1 MKKSIFFVT
10 IFTILNGCAQFTA
23 VLGPTFT
30 MATTGS
36 LVQTSATMATS
47 YGVKKKTGKS
57 PGEHLNSLVKESF
70 EVNSSLTQ
78 KENVKVC
85 QIIHTSSLNKVFF
98 ATLDEIDCF
107 EKAEAEGPRKEEAK
121 AEAPKKEEVN
131 KVEAPKKEKTKQEQL
146 RLV

>member
-57 PGEHLNSLVKESF
+57 PGEHINSLVKGNF

-78 KENVKVC
+78 KEYVKKC
-85 QIIHTSSLNKVFF
+85 QIIHTSSLNKIFF
-98 ATLDEIDCF
+98 ATLDELDCF
-107 EKAEAEGPRKEEAK
+107 EKAEVEGPRKEEAK
-121 AEAPKKEEVN
+121 VEAPKKIEVKAEAPKKE
-131 KVEAPKKEKTKQEQL
+131 KIKQEQL

>member
-23 VLGPTFT
+23 VMGPTFT

-36 LVQTSATMATS
+36 VVQTSATVAAS

-57 PGEHLNSLVKESF
+57 PGEHINSLVKESF

-78 KENVKVC
+78 KENVKEC
-85 QIIHTSSLNKVFF
+85 QIIHTSSLNKIFF
-98 ATLDEIDCF
+98 ATLDELDCF
-107 EKAEAEGPRKEEAK
+107 EKAEVEGPRKEEAK
-121 AEAPKKEEVN
+121 VEAPKKIEVKAEAPKKE
-131 KVEAPKKEKTKQEQL
+131 KIKQEQL

>member
-1 MKKSIFFVT
+1 MKKSIFFVA
-10 IFTILNGCAQFTA
+10 IFIILNGCAQFTA

-36 LVQTSATMATS
+36 VVQTSATMATS

-78 KENVKVC
+78 KENVKKC
-85 QIIHTSSLNKVFF
+85 QIIHTSSLNKIFF
-98 ATLDEIDCF
+98 STLDELDCF

-121 AEAPKKEEVN
+121 VEAPKKIEV
-131 KVEAPKKEKTKQEQL
+131 KAEAPKKEKTKQKQL